1 MLHINLDWGTY
12 PLLDILI
19 CEIKKKIYV
28 GRFVNSF
35 ILHILHTT
43 IELSTYFSAPAHAT
57 PKSIWGKIS
66 LYIHFIL
73 LYTTKWE
80 KKFGIK
86 NLQLQFTYTKPALDD
101 KFDRGHLIYQVVLK
115 GSVLIFKRVPD
126 LALDISERSGI

>member
-1 MLHINLDWGTY
+1 MWED
-12 PLLDILI
+12 LLILI
-19 CEIKKKIYV
+19 YCIY
-28 GRFVNSF
+28 F
-35 ILHILHTT
+35 IPLNYLLTFQPLHTRVPRASG
-43 IELSTYFSAPAHAT
+43 ERSV
-57 PKSIWGKIS
+57 
-66 LYIHFIL
+66 YIYKFH
-73 LYTTKWE
+73 TTVHYKVG